1 MMIFKNGIG
10 KELRGYFG
18 SLFVF
23 IFILGIIIALI
34 QYPVLET
41 NKEVVMVLIGTI
53 GASIPVLISSISGTS
68 ASEMTQLKSSLEKK
82 EKQIELLNKS
92 KDEYEKL
99 IINLQDKMLKGQ
111 IDLIDQFMLKSAMDF
126 DERNHNKK
134 NKKECI
140 CGENNC
146 SCLGKN

>member
-1 MMIFKNGIG
+1 MIFRNGVG
-10 KELRGYFG
+10 KELRAYFG

-23 IFILGIIIALI
+23 LFIIGVIIALI
-34 QYPVLET
+34 QYPVLDT

-68 ASEMTQLKSSLEKK
+68 ATEMSQLKSSLDKK

-111 IDLIDQFMLKSAMDF
+111 IDLIDQFVLKAAMDF
-126 DERNHNKK
+126 DDKK
-134 NKKECI
+134 QNNRTKKCTCGKEECL
-140 CGENNC
+140 CKGV
-146 SCLGKN
+146 